1 MQVRSDATDEAGREA
16 AAGGGPLPDPSG
28 GGDTPPPTRHRD
40 ARARPATWQARLNLR
55 EKLGI
60 EWTGSGSLM
69 VRKVFGQAKRLGVQA
84 GWVATGIDGVALK
97 DADDHLDAFKERL
110 AARQVRAL
118 PCHTRPI
125 LPHSTAPRLAQA
137 QRPPSASASMR
148 VYVTIAFCG
157 TPRWEWE
164 DDHRSFQA

>member
-1 MQVRSDATDEAGREA
+1 
-16 AAGGGPLPDPSG
+16 
-28 GGDTPPPTRHRD
+28 
-40 ARARPATWQARLNLR
+40 
-55 EKLGI
+55 
-60 EWTGSGSLM
+60 M
-69 VRKVFGQAKRLGVQA
+69 VRKVFGQAKRLGVRA

-97 DADDHLDAFKERL
+97 DADDRMVGQIDAFKECL
-110 AARQVRAL
+110 ATRQVRAL
-118 PCHTRPI
+118 PCHTRPT

-137 QRPPSASASMR
+137 QRPPSASASMP